1 MYKKYIFIIAFA
13 LISGCKHTSTHSL
26 STFSI
31 EKYNSGFTS
40 TCETSK
46 LQKRDF
52 ESLWTRMRSGFC
64 FRNINSSR
72 ISQELKWMMKNKD
85 FVYRSI
91 DRSKP
96 YLFHILSYL
105 EKRNLPHEL
114 ALLPMV
120 ESGFQPFAYSSSRA
134 AGIWQFIPPTARE
147 YGLKMNWLYDGRRDV
162 LESTKAATYF
172 LSDMHRHFKGNW
184 LLAIASYN
192 TGAGNVGKAIDRANN
207 LFTKPSYWDLNL
219 PRETELYVPRLL
231 ALSKIIANPRKFG
244 FKLPPI
250 SNEKFTSTVIFRDPL
265 DFKTLSIITGVKQSE
280 LIQLNP
286 GYSTWILDP
295 SQQNT
300 LLLPIDAAKAFNTR
314 YNKVSKS
321 IYENKVHKVIKGDSL
336 YKISRIYNVKIN
348 SLKKANNLSKDI
360 IYINQKLKIPSEL
373 STGNREFITINGKKY
388 FINKKLITFNH
399 IVKRYDNWYKIARK
413 YDVPLKKLLM
423 WNDSDKNTKLR
434 INSLIKIKLQGPIL
448 STIKNQST
456 LRYVVGSGERYD
468 QIIRGFNITKES
480 LIKDNN
486 LRNKKYLTAGD
497 NLVINLN

>member
-1 MYKKYIFIIAFA
+1 M
-13 LISGCKHTSTHSL
+13 STQSL
-26 STFSI
+26 STFAI
-31 EKYNSGFTS
+31 EKYNTGFTS
-40 TCETSK
+40 TCQTSK
-46 LQKRDF
+46 LQNKDF

-105 EKRNLPHEL
+105 ENRNLPHEL

-244 FKLPPI
+244 FKLPSI
-250 SNEKFTSTVIFRDPL
+250 SNKKFTSTVIFRDSI

-300 LLLPIDAAKAFNTR
+300 LLLPIDAAKAFNSR
-314 YNKVSKS
+314 YNKISKS

-348 SLKKANNLSKDI
+348 SLKKANNLSKDT

-373 STGNREFITINGKKY
+373 STGNKEFITINGKKY
-388 FINKKLITFNH
+388 YINKKLITFNH
-399 IVKRYDNWYKIARK
+399 IVKRYDNWYKIAKK

-423 WNDSDKNTKLR
+423 WNDADKSTKLR

-448 STIKNQST
+448 STTKNQKT
-456 LRYVVGSGERYD
+456 LRYVVSSGERYE
-468 QIIRGFNITKES
+468 QIIRGFNISKES

-486 LRNKKYLTAGD
+486 LKNKKYLTAGD